1 MAENTKQTNHPWN
14 TLMTVTTFDQG
25 SNMNSTFC
33 LNNNTESSTNG
44 QIIQRVNFSSGVVIQ
59 SLVKQICFILEKDKA
74 RRNKLYYDICDQL
87 HKLQIIDRS
96 CNMMEFERLREKYE
110 HALYQLIKIAHSANG
125 SENPLYTLSNLS
137 EMSRYRREFHEISFI
152 ASGGFGEVYKAQH
165 RLDGIDYAVK
175 KISVTP
181 RHANALKQ
189 HLNEVKT
196 LAKLNH
202 ANIVSYKA
210 AWIEVATIEMPSF
223 IHSSLTDNIS
233 HKSHTSDDT
242 EESKSYN
249 LQSTK
254 DSYSNGERTVEE
266 ASVAKHIEET
276 SSDVVS
282 FRSSKKNKNL
292 KQTENNT
299 NHIDHNLYEESTSQ
313 EVCTYISNENHQYMI
328 LYIQMSLCEQTLEQ
342 WMRGR
347 INVSPE
353 PMIKEILKQ
362 ILCGIDYI
370 HSQNVVHHD
379 IKPRNIFI
387 SMSGQLQIQLGD
399 FGLACPLKPQGKKS
413 HSACGTHMYAAPEQL
428 QGKCDPKSDI
438 YSVGIVLIE
447 LLIPTQT
454 QMELSSIIHCLKHG
468 NIPIGLPIERH
479 KWAQMIIQMVQEN
492 PVKRPWTKELLQN
505 LKKDED
511 MTITELKATIV
522 ILENDIRDKDN
533 RIQDLQ
539 EEIALLK
546 KEVKKQKDPPKD
558 IIE

>member
-1 MAENTKQTNHPWN
+1 MAENTERTNHPWN
-14 TLMTVTTFDQG
+14 TLMTITTFDQG

-33 LNNNTESSTNG
+33 LNHNIENSTNG
-44 QIIQRVNFSSGVVIQ
+44 QITQRVNFSSGVVIQ

-87 HKLQIIDRS
+87 YKLQIIDRS
-96 CNMMEFERLREKYE
+96 CNIMEFERLREKYE

-125 SENPLYTLSNLS
+125 SENPLCTLSNLS

-181 RHANALKQ
+181 RHANTLKQ

-223 IHSSLTDNIS
+223 IHSSLIDNKS

-254 DSYSNGERTVEE
+254 DSYSNGQRIVEE
-266 ASVAKHIEET
+266 ASIAKHIEET

-282 FRSSKKNKNL
+282 FRNSKKNKNL
-292 KQTENNT
+292 NQTEDNT
-299 NHIDHNLYEESTSQ
+299 NHTDHNLYEESTSQ

-387 SMSGQLQIQLGD
+387 STSGQLQIQLGD

-468 NIPIGLPIERH
+468 NIPTGLPIERH
-479 KWAQMIIQMVQEN
+479 KWAQMIIQMVQED

-511 MTITELKATIV
+511 MTITELKATVV

-533 RIQDLQ
+533 RIQDL
-539 EEIALLK
+539 EEKIALLK
-546 KEVKKQKDPPKD
+546 KEVKKLKDSPKD

>member
-1 MAENTKQTNHPWN
+1 MAENTERTNHPWN
-14 TLMTVTTFDQG
+14 TLTTITTFDQG
-25 SNMNSTFC
+25 NVKRSNMNSTFC
-33 LNNNTESSTNG
+33 INNNTENSTNG
-44 QIIQRVNFSSGVVIQ
+44 QLTRVNFSSGVIIQ
-59 SLVKQICFILEKDKA
+59 SLVKQICFTLEKDKA
-74 RRNKLYYDICDQL
+74 HRNKLYYAICEQL
-87 HKLQIIDRS
+87 HKLQIIDS
-96 CNMMEFERLREKYE
+96 SYNMMEFERLRKKYE

-125 SENPLYTLSNLS
+125 SENSLRTLSLS
-137 EMSRYRREFHEISFI
+137 EMSRYRREFREVSFI
-152 ASGGFGEVYKAQH
+152 ASGGFGEVYRAQH

-181 RHANALKQ
+181 RHANTLKQ

-202 ANIVSYKA
+202 PNIVSYKA
-210 AWIEVATIEMPSF
+210 AWIEVATIEVPSF
-223 IHSSLTDNIS
+223 IPSSLTDHKS
-233 HKSHTSDDT
+233 HKSYISDDT

-254 DSYSNGERTVEE
+254 DSYSNEERIVANT
-266 ASVAKHIEET
+266 AKHIEET
-276 SSDVVS
+276 NSDIVS
-282 FRSSKKNKNL
+282 FRNSKKNKN
-292 KQTENNT
+292 QTEHNNNT
-299 NHIDHNLYEESTSQ
+299 NHTNHNLYVESTSQ
-313 EVCTYISNENHQYMI
+313 EVCAYTSNENHQYMI

-387 SMSGQLQIQLGD
+387 STSGQLQIQLGD

-454 QMELSSIIHCLKHG
+454 QMELSSIIRCIKHG
-468 NIPIGLPIERH
+468 NIPTGLPAERH
-479 KWAQMIIQMVQEN
+479 KWAQMIIQMVQED
-492 PVKRPWTKELLQN
+492 PAKRPWTKELLQN
-505 LKKDED
+505 LKKDKD
-511 MTITELKATIV
+511 MTITELKATVV

-533 RIQDLQ
+533 TIQELK
-539 EEIALLK
+539 EKIALLK
-546 KEVKKQKDPPKD
+546 KEVKKLKDLSED

>member
-1 MAENTKQTNHPWN
+1 MAENTERTNHPWN
-14 TLMTVTTFDQG
+14 TLTTITTFDQG
-25 SNMNSTFC
+25 SNMNSTFY
-33 LNNNTESSTNG
+33 LNNNTENSTNG
-44 QIIQRVNFSSGVVIQ
+44 QLTQVNFSFGVIIQ
-59 SLVKQICFILEKDKA
+59 SLVKQICFTLEKDKA
-74 RRNKLYYDICDQL
+74 RRNKLYHAICEQL
-87 HKLQIIDRS
+87 HKLQIIDS
-96 CNMMEFERLREKYE
+96 SYNMMEFEKLRKKYE

-125 SENPLYTLSNLS
+125 SENPLCTFSSLS
-137 EMSRYRREFHEISFI
+137 EMSRYRREFREVSFI

-181 RHANALKQ
+181 RHANTLKQ

-202 ANIVSYKA
+202 PNIVSYKA
-210 AWIEVATIEMPSF
+210 AWIEVATIEVPSF
-223 IHSSLTDNIS
+223 ISSSLTDHKS

-254 DSYSNGERTVEE
+254 DSYSNEKRIVEE
-266 ASVAKHIEET
+266 AIIAKHIEET
-276 SSDVVS
+276 NSDIVS
-282 FRSSKKNKNL
+282 FRNSNKNKNL
-292 KQTENNT
+292 NQTEDNT
-299 NHIDHNLYEESTSQ
+299 NHTDHNLYEESTSQ
-313 EVCTYISNENHQYMI
+313 EVCTYTSNEYHQYMI

-387 SMSGQLQIQLGD
+387 STSGHLQIQLGD

-438 YSVGIVLIE
+438 YSVGIVLVE

-454 QMELSSIIHCLKHG
+454 QMELSSIIRCLKHG
-468 NIPIGLPIERH
+468 NIPTGLPTKRH
-479 KWAQMIIQMVQEN
+479 KWAQMIIQMVQED

-511 MTITELKATIV
+511 MTITELKATVV
-522 ILENDIRDKDN
+522 ILENDIHDKDN
-533 RIQDLQ
+533 TIQELK
-539 EEIALLK
+539 EKIALLK
-546 KEVKKQKDPPKD
+546 KEVKKLKDSSED